1 MKRWLSQ
8 CKRFLTYAL
17 VGCVDTGLDWAA
29 FTAAHE
35 LLKLTA
41 PTCQAVGYLVG
52 AISSYLL
59 NGRITFR
66 DGSGTRWLQCIKFIT
81 WNVFSLLVST
91 GLIAL
96 LTAWGMSA
104 YWAKVGVTLEVALLN
119 YFGYE
124 HLVFKVRKNRKG
136 SEEI

>member
-41 PTCQAVGYLVG
+41 PAC
-52 AISSYLL
+52 
-59 NGRITFR
+59 
-66 DGSGTRWLQCIKFIT
+66 
-81 WNVFSLLVST
+81 
-91 GLIAL
+91 
-96 LTAWGMSA
+96 
-104 YWAKVGVTLEVALLN
+104 
-119 YFGYE
+119 
-124 HLVFKVRKNRKG
+124 
-136 SEEI
+136 

>member
-1 MKRWLSQ
+1 MKRWIAQ
-8 CKRFLTYAL
+8 FKRFLTYAL
-17 VGCVDTGLDWAA
+17 VGCVDTALDWTA
-29 FTAAHE
+29 FTVTHE

-41 PTCQAVGYLVG
+41 PACQAAGYLVG

-66 DGSGTRWLQCIKFIT
+66 DGSGKRWLQCIKFIT

-96 LTAWGMSA
+96 LTAWGMNA

-124 HLVFKVRKNRKG
+124 YLVFKVRKYPKR
-136 SEEI
+136 SEEE

>member
-1 MKRWLSQ
+1 MKQRFAQ
-8 CKRFLTYAL
+8 FKRFITYAL
-17 VGCVDTGLDWAA
+17 VGCVDTGLDWTA

-35 LLKLTA
+35 LLRLTA
-41 PTCQAVGYLVG
+41 PTCQAIGYLVG

-66 DGSGTRWLQCIKFIT
+66 DGSGARWLQCIKFIT

-96 LTAWGMSA
+96 LTGWGMNA

-119 YFGYE
+119 YFGYKY
-124 HLVFKVRKNRKG
+124 LVFKVRKNGKG
-136 SEEI
+136 SEEL